1 MMNKTILL
9 LVLITSSCTSFN
21 QYYDIFINDSTDAK
35 SSLINKMKTS
45 PYASIIVKDKTSS
58 FSITLDSISIKGT
71 IWATS
76 NNEYYLM
83 NSGKVFETAGLN
95 NDFKLSLKKDI
106 NKIFNIYCDKY
117 SLEKNYT
124 IEGNIYFS
132 NPATNPMKY
141 ISELHAVKIEDII
154 SIFNGTT
161 KQTILIKEDVLI
173 PKIKFDVTNYYWI
186 NLERCQTMRS
196 IQHLNPLDDKVSFEV
211 MKYHKQ

>member
-1 MMNKTILL
+1 MCLL
-9 LVLITSSCTSFN
+9 LKFPL
-21 QYYDIFINDSTDAK
+21 
-35 SSLINKMKTS
+35 SL
-45 PYASIIVKDKTSS
+45 PY
-58 FSITLDSISIKGT
+58 L
-71 IWATS
+71 
-76 NNEYYLM
+76 
-83 NSGKVFETAGLN
+83 LN
-95 NDFKLSLKKDI
+95 NDFKLSLKKDV
-106 NKIFNIYCDKY
+106 NKIFNIFCDKY
-117 SLEKNYT
+117 SLGKNYI

-141 ISELHAVKIEDII
+141 ISELHAVRIENII

-161 KQTILIKEDVLI
+161 KQTILIKEDVSI